1 MKGRKLMINI
11 RKGGHKDLERYY
23 PAMEMDFDSEELI
36 SKLLLHKAMMSGEA
50 ELMVFFDDES
60 NLELGYALVLIKNLY
75 NYVLLKYFAI
85 LPWYRDKGVGVAA
98 MRLLNKR
105 YADKQGILAE
115 ITEFDDPEVDHIKK
129 LYKFFARFGYIEVP
143 CDYKI
148 GGVKAN
154 LMAKPIKGSALLAPV
169 AHRVII
175 DFYSRILRPS
185 AMFNMIDIKRAA
197 EEPEK

>member
-60 NLELGYALVLIKNLY
+60 NLELGYALVLVKNLY

-185 AMFNMIDIKRAA
+185 AMFNMIDIKRAT